1 MKINNILKGAMVGV
15 LALGL
20 ASCQDFLNRP
30 TEDNYNVDNFY
41 KNDEQVEQGVNYLYN
56 SPWYDFQRAFIKIGE
71 VMSGNMYWGSSPYL
85 TFTTNGTDQDLVNMS
100 YSLWSVNAHAN
111 TVITNILN
119 SEGPS
124 QAAKNKA
131 IGEALTW
138 KAMAYFYMVR
148 TFGEVP
154 IVHDNNAIL
163 TEGTYNELYKADR
176 ASVYEYII
184 MTLEK
189 AMELLPK
196 QTSGW
201 NGRIDYYSAEA
212 LLAKVYLT
220 RAGLPRNGEEQGD
233 ISSEEAKS
241 DLVKAAQLSEDVI
254 MNSGRTLTPVFSDIF
269 RLSPAV
275 HNATG
280 ESLIS
285 WQWECSSGRWTSQ
298 NTLQSDITFEGFS
311 EFGDLWGGWQGPS
324 YDLALA
330 FGVDPVNG
338 PAGLVNEK
346 DTRRKATMMMAGD
359 FYEYFWTT
367 RKTKVDSKNGF
378 NYLYF
383 LYAGDTDYAPYGF
396 PAQFEGPCG
405 MQCVKHL
412 FGDGADHEAATGVSA
427 ARMSYQLPTHLL
439 RMGDVY
445 LIAAEANLLAG
456 DAGKALNYVNA
467 VRMRAGADALGN
479 VTFEDIWK
487 ERRLE
492 LAFEGDRWY
501 DYVRL
506 AYYDKA
512 KAMADLRAQKMN
524 QVFNYDTA
532 CKNYWYTGCGGTLE
546 NVPEDLTAFNPS
558 NAEWRT
564 TGYYND
570 NGDDQPVKY
579 NERTVDNKG
588 GVINPDRYDYVN
600 ETIFTLPLPSED
612 VVFNP
617 HLLDPAQPIDVRAEY
632 AYNF

>member
-1 MKINNILKGAMVGV
+1 MKLKNIFKGMMVGAV
-15 LALGL
+15 ALSF
-20 ASCQDFLNRP
+20 AACQDFLNRP

-41 KNDEQVEQGVNYLYN
+41 QNDDQVEQGVNFLYN

-85 TFTTNGTDQDLVNMS
+85 TFTTNGTDGDLVNMS
-100 YSLWSVNAHAN
+100 YSLWNVNGQAN

-124 QAAKNKA
+124 QEAKNKA

-163 TEGTYNELYKADR
+163 TSGTYNDLYKADR

-189 AMELLPK
+189 ALELLPK

-201 NGRIDYYSAEA
+201 NGRIDYYAAEG

-220 RAGLPRNGEEQGD
+220 RAGLSGTLDNE
-233 ISSEEAKS
+233 
-241 DLVKAAQLSEDVI
+241 DLQKAASYAEDVI
-254 MNSGRTLTPVFSDIF
+254 LNSGRTLTPVYSDIF
-269 RLSPAV
+269 RLAPAV

-280 ESLIS
+280 EHLIA

-298 NTLQSDITFEGFS
+298 NTLQSDLCFEGFS
-311 EFGDLWGGWQGPS
+311 EFGDLWGGWGGPS

-330 FGVDPVNG
+330 FGVDPVAG
-338 PAGLVNEK
+338 PAALANEK

-359 FYEYFWTT
+359 VYPYFWTT
-367 RKTKVDSKNGF
+367 KSTKTGNKGF
-378 NYLYF
+378 DYLYF
-383 LYAGDTDYAPYGF
+383 LYSGDAEYAAYGV

-405 MQCVKHL
+405 MQNVKHL
-412 FGDGADHEAATGVSA
+412 FGDGADHEAALGFSA
-427 ARMSYQLPTHLL
+427 ARMSYQLPTPLL
-439 RMGDVY
+439 RLADVY
-445 LIAAEANLLAG
+445 LVCAEANLLAG
-456 DAGKALNYVNA
+456 NDAKAIEYTNA
-467 VRMRAGADALGN
+467 VRARAGVDALAS

-492 LAFEGDRWY
+492 LAGEGDRWY

-512 KAMADLRAQKMN
+512 AAMADLSSQKMN
-524 QVFNYDTA
+524 SVYNYDQA

-546 NVPEDLTAFNPS
+546 DVPADLTAFDAS
-558 NAEWRT
+558 KAEWKT
-564 TGYYND
+564 DFENE
-570 NGDDQPVKY
+570 VKY
-579 NERTVDNKG
+579 NEDDPARSS
-588 GVINPDRYDYVN
+588 YVN
-600 ETIFTLPLPSED
+600 ENIFTLPLPSED

-617 HLLDPAQPIDVRAEY
+617 HLLEPAQAVDVRTEY
-632 AYNF
+632 VYNF

>member
-1 MKINNILKGAMVGV
+1 MKLKNIFKGAMAGV
-15 LALGL
+15 LVLSM
-20 ASCQDFLNRP
+20 ASCEDFLTRP

-41 KNDEQVEQGVNYLYN
+41 QNDAQVEQGVNFLYN

-85 TFTTNGTDQDLVNMS
+85 TFTTNGTDGDLVNMS
-100 YSLWSVNAHAN
+100 YSLWAVNGHAN

-119 SEGPS
+119 SEGPA

-163 TEGTYNELYKADR
+163 TSGTYNDLYKADR

-201 NGRIDYYSAEA
+201 NGRIDYYAAEA

-220 RAGLPRNGEEQGD
+220 RAGLSGTLNND
-233 ISSEEAKS
+233 
-241 DLVKAAQLSEDVI
+241 DLAKAAKYAEDVI
-254 MNSGRTLTPVFSDIF
+254 DNSGRKLTPEYSDIF

-280 ESLIS
+280 ESLIA

-298 NTLQSDITFEGFS
+298 NTLQSDLIFEGFS
-311 EFGDLWGGWQGPS
+311 EFGDMWGGWGGPS

-330 FGVDPVNG
+330 FGADPVAG
-338 PAGLVNEK
+338 PAEIKKVTDK
-346 DTRRKATMMMAGD
+346 RRQATLMMAGD
-359 FYEYFWTT
+359 VYPYFWTT
-367 RKTKVDSKNGF
+367 KSTKTGNKGF
-378 NYLYF
+378 DYLYF
-383 LYAGDTDYAPYGF
+383 LYSGDADYAAYGV

-405 MQCVKHL
+405 IQNVKHL
-412 FGDGADHEAATGVSA
+412 FGDGADHEAALGVSA

-439 RMGDVY
+439 RLGDVY
-445 LIAAEANLLAG
+445 LICAEAYLLAG
-456 DAGKALNYVNA
+456 NQPKALEYTNA
-467 VRMRAGADALGN
+467 IRQRAGVETLAS

-492 LAFEGDRWY
+492 LAGEGDRWY

-512 KAMADLRAQKMN
+512 AAMADLSGQKMN
-524 QVFNYDTA
+524 SVYNYDEA
-532 CKNYWYTGCGGTLE
+532 CKHYWYTGCGGSIE
-546 NVPEDLTAFNPS
+546 DVPDDLTAFDPS
-558 NAEWRT
+558 KAEWKTDFENEVR
-564 TGYYND
+564 YND
-570 NGDDQPVKY
+570 DDPA
-579 NERTVDNKG
+579 RST
-588 GVINPDRYDYVN
+588 YVN
-600 ETIFTLPLPSED
+600 ESIFTLPLPSED

-617 HLLDPAQPIDVRAEY
+617 HLLEPAKPVDVRTEY
-632 AYNF
+632 VYNF

>member
-1 MKINNILKGAMVGV
+1 MKMSNIFKGAMVGV
-15 LALGL
+15 LALSM

-41 KNDEQVEQGVNYLYN
+41 KNDEQVEQGVNFLYN

-85 TFTTNGTDQDLVNMS
+85 TFTTNGTDGDLVNMS
-100 YSLWSVNAHAN
+100 YSLWAVNGQAN

-163 TEGTYNELYKADR
+163 TSGTYNDLYKTDR
-176 ASVYEYII
+176 ASVYEYVI

-201 NGRIDYYSAEA
+201 NGRIDYYSAEG

-220 RAGLPRNGEEQGD
+220 RAGLSGTLNND
-233 ISSEEAKS
+233 
-241 DLVKAAQLSEDVI
+241 DLKKAAEYAEDVI
-254 MNSGRTLTPVFSDIF
+254 VNSGRTLTPKFSDIF
-269 RLSPAV
+269 RLAPSV

-280 ESLIS
+280 EHLIA

-298 NTLQSDITFEGFS
+298 NTLQSDLCFEGFS
-311 EFGDLWGGWQGPS
+311 EFGDLWGGWAGPS

-330 FGVDPVNG
+330 FGVDPVAG
-338 PAGLVNEK
+338 PKALENEK
-346 DTRRKATMMMAGD
+346 DTRRQATIMMAGD
-359 FYEYFWTT
+359 VYPYFWTT
-367 RKTKVDSKNGF
+367 KSTKTGNKGF
-378 NYLYF
+378 DYLYF
-383 LYAGDTDYAPYGF
+383 LYSGDEEYANYGV

-405 MQCVKHL
+405 LQNVKHL
-412 FGDGADHEAATGVSA
+412 FGDGADHEAALGFSA
-427 ARMSYQLPTHLL
+427 ARMSYQLPTPLL
-439 RMGDVY
+439 RLSDVY
-445 LIAAEANLLAG
+445 LVCAEANLLG
-456 DAGKALNYVNA
+456 NLDASKALEYTNA
-467 VRMRAGADALGN
+467 VRARAGVDALAA

-492 LAFEGDRWY
+492 LAGEGDRWY

-506 AYYDKA
+506 SYYDIDA
-512 KAMADLRAQKMN
+512 AMNDLKSQKMK
-524 QVFNYDTA
+524 QVWNYDTA
-532 CKNYWYTGCGGTLE
+532 CKNYWYTGCGGSLE
-546 NVPEDLTAFNPS
+546 DVPEDLTAFDPS
-558 NAEWRT
+558 KAEWRT
-564 TGYYND
+564 TGYLND
-570 NGDDQPVKY
+570 KGEDQPVKY
-579 NERTVDNKG
+579 NDDENA
-588 GVINPDRYDYVN
+588 PDRDAYVN
-600 ETIFTLPLPSED
+600 ATIFTLPLPSED

-617 HLLDPAQPIDVRAEY
+617 HLLEPAQPVDVRTEY
-632 AYNF
+632 VYNF

>member
-1 MKINNILKGAMVGV
+1 MKMSNIFKGAMVGV
-15 LALGL
+15 LALSM

-41 KNDEQVEQGVNYLYN
+41 KNDEQVEQGVNFLYN

-85 TFTTNGTDQDLVNMS
+85 TFTTNGTDGDLVNMS
-100 YSLWSVNAHAN
+100 YSLWAVNGQAN

-163 TEGTYNELYKADR
+163 TSGTYNDLYKTDR

-201 NGRIDYYSAEA
+201 NGRIDYYSAEG

-220 RAGLPRNGEEQGD
+220 RAGLSGTLNND
-233 ISSEEAKS
+233 
-241 DLVKAAQLSEDVI
+241 DLKKAAEYAEDVI
-254 MNSGRTLTPVFSDIF
+254 VNSGRTLTPKFSDIF
-269 RLSPAV
+269 RLAPSV

-280 ESLIS
+280 EHLIA

-298 NTLQSDITFEGFS
+298 NTLQSDLCFEGFS
-311 EFGDLWGGWQGPS
+311 EFGDLWGGWGGPS

-330 FGVDPVNG
+330 YGVDPVAG
-338 PAGLVNEK
+338 PKALANEK
-346 DTRRKATMMMAGD
+346 DTRRQATIMMAGD
-359 FYEYFWTT
+359 VYPYFWTT
-367 RKTKVDSKNGF
+367 KSTKTGNKGF
-378 NYLYF
+378 DYLYF
-383 LYAGDTDYAPYGF
+383 LYSGDEEYANYGV

-405 MQCVKHL
+405 LQNVKHL
-412 FGDGADHEAATGVSA
+412 FGDGADHEAALGFSA
-427 ARMSYQLPTHLL
+427 ARMSYQLPTPLL
-439 RMGDVY
+439 RLSDVY
-445 LIAAEANLLAG
+445 LVCAEANLLG
-456 DAGKALNYVNA
+456 NLDASKAVEYTNA
-467 VRMRAGADALGN
+467 VRARAGVDALAA

-492 LAFEGDRWY
+492 LAGEGDRWY

-506 AYYDKA
+506 SYYDIDA
-512 KAMADLRAQKMN
+512 AMNDLKSQKMK
-524 QVFNYDTA
+524 QVWNYDTA
-532 CKNYWYTGCGGTLE
+532 CKNYWYTGCGGSLE
-546 NVPEDLTAFNPS
+546 DVPEDLTAFDPS
-558 NAEWRT
+558 KAEWRT
-564 TGYYND
+564 TGYLND
-570 NGDDQPVKY
+570 KGEDQPVKY
-579 NERTVDNKG
+579 NDDENA
-588 GVINPDRYDYVN
+588 PDRDAYVN
-600 ETIFTLPLPSED
+600 ATIFTLPLPSED

-617 HLLDPAQPIDVRAEY
+617 HLLEPAQPVDVRTEY
-632 AYNF
+632 VYNF

>member
-1 MKINNILKGAMVGV
+1 MVGV
-15 LALGL
+15 LALSM
-20 ASCQDFLNRP
+20 ASCEDFLNRP

-41 KNDEQVEQGVNYLYN
+41 KTDDQVEQGVNFLYN

-85 TFTTNGTDQDLVNMS
+85 TFTTNGTDGDLVNMS
-100 YSLWSVNAHAN
+100 YSLWNVNGQAN

-138 KAMAYFYMVR
+138 KAMSYFFMVR

-154 IVHDNNAIL
+154 IVHDNNQIL
-163 TEGTYNELYKADR
+163 TSGTYNDLRKADR
-176 ASVYEYII
+176 ASIYEYII

-201 NGRIDYYSAEA
+201 NGRVDYYSAEA

-220 RAGLPRNGEEQGD
+220 RAGLSGSLNND
-233 ISSEEAKS
+233 
-241 DLVKAAQLSEDVI
+241 DLKKAADHAEDVI
-254 MNSGRTLTPVFSDIF
+254 LNSGRTLTPVYSDIF

-280 ESLIS
+280 ESLIA

-298 NTLQSDITFEGFS
+298 NTLQSDLCFEGFS
-311 EFGDLWGGWQGPS
+311 EFGDLWGGWGGPS

-330 FGVDPVNG
+330 FGADPVLG
-338 PAGLVNEK
+338 PAEIQKVTDK
-346 DTRRKATMMMAGD
+346 RRQATLMMAGD
-359 FYEYFWTT
+359 FYDYFWTSK
-367 RKTKVDSKNGF
+367 KTAVDSKNGF

-383 LYAGDTDYAPYGF
+383 LYSGDAEYAAYGV

-405 MQCVKHL
+405 SQNVKHL
-412 FGDGADHEAATGVSA
+412 FGDGADHEAALGFSA

-439 RMGDVY
+439 RLGDVY
-445 LIAAEANLLAG
+445 LICAEANLLTGNSA
-456 DAGKALNYVNA
+456 KALEYTNA
-467 VRMRAGADALGN
+467 IRERAGVEALAS
-479 VTFEDIWK
+479 VSFEDIWK

-492 LAFEGDRWY
+492 LAGEGDRWY

-506 AYYDKA
+506 AYYDKPA
-512 KAMADLRAQKMN
+512 AMADLSAQKMN
-524 QVFNYDTA
+524 SVYNYNEA
-532 CKNYWYTGCGGTLE
+532 CKHYWYTGCGGSLE
-546 NVPEDLTAFNPS
+546 DVPEDLTAFDPTK
-558 NAEWRT
+558 AEWKTDFENEVR
-564 TGYYND
+564 YND
-570 NGDDQPVKY
+570 DDPA
-579 NERTVDNKG
+579 RST
-588 GVINPDRYDYVN
+588 YVN
-600 ETIFTLPLPSED
+600 ENIFTLPLPSED

-617 HLLDPAQPIDVRAEY
+617 HLLEPAVPVDVRKEY
-632 AYNF
+632 VYNF

>member
-1 MKINNILKGAMVGV
+1 MKLNNIFKGVMVGA
-15 LALGL
+15 LALSM

-41 KNDEQVEQGVNYLYN
+41 QNDDQVEQGVNYLYN

-85 TFTTNGTDQDLVNMS
+85 TFTTNGTDGDLVNMS
-100 YSLWSVNAHAN
+100 YSLWAVNGHAN

-119 SEGPS
+119 AEGPS

-138 KAMAYFYMVR
+138 KAMAYFFMVR

-163 TEGTYNELYKADR
+163 TSGTYNDLYKADR
-176 ASVYEYII
+176 ASVYEYIV

-201 NGRIDYYSAEA
+201 NGRIDYYAAEA
-212 LLAKVYLT
+212 LLAKVHLT
-220 RAGLPRNGEEQGD
+220 RAGLSGTLDNE
-233 ISSEEAKS
+233 
-241 DLVKAAQLSEDVI
+241 DLQKAAAYAEDVI
-254 MNSGRTLTPVFSDIF
+254 LNSGRKLTPAYSDIF
-269 RLSPAV
+269 RLAPSV

-280 ESLIS
+280 ESLIA
-285 WQWECSSGRWTSQ
+285 WQWESSSGRWTAQ
-298 NTLQSDITFEGFS
+298 NTLQSDLCFEGFS
-311 EFGDLWGGWQGPS
+311 EFGDLWGGWGGPS

-330 FGVDPVNG
+330 FGVDPVAG
-338 PAGLVNEK
+338 PAALANEK
-346 DTRRKATMMMAGD
+346 DVRRKATMMMAGD
-359 FYEYFWTT
+359 VYPYFWTT
-367 RKTKVDSKNGF
+367 KSTKTGNKGF
-378 NYLYF
+378 DYLYF
-383 LYAGDTDYAPYGF
+383 LYSGDADYANYGV

-405 MQCVKHL
+405 SQNVKHL
-412 FGDGADHEAATGVSA
+412 FGDGADHEAALGVSA

-445 LIAAEANLLAG
+445 LICAEANLLSGNA
-456 DAGKALNYVNA
+456 AKALEYVNA
-467 VRMRAGADALGN
+467 VRVRAGVDALAS
-479 VTFEDIWK
+479 VTFDDIWK

-492 LAFEGDRWY
+492 LAGEGDRWY

-506 AYYDKA
+506 AYYDKNF
-512 KAMADLRAQKMN
+512 AMEDLKSQKMN
-524 QVFNYDTA
+524 SVYNYDEA
-532 CKNYWYTGCGGTLE
+532 CKNYWYTGCGGSLE
-546 NVPEDLTAFNPS
+546 NVPEDLTAFDPS
-558 NAEWRT
+558 KAEWKT
-564 TGYYND
+564 DFANE
-570 NGDDQPVKY
+570 VKY
-579 NERTVDNKG
+579 NEDDPARST
-588 GVINPDRYDYVN
+588 YVN

-617 HLLDPAQPIDVRAEY
+617 HLLEPAKPVDVRTEY
-632 AYNF
+632 VYNF

>member
-1 MKINNILKGAMVGV
+1 MKLINIFKGAMVGV
-15 LALGL
+15 LALSM
-20 ASCQDFLNRP
+20 ASCEDFLNRP

-41 KNDEQVEQGVNYLYN
+41 KTDDQVEQGVNFLYN

-85 TFTTNGTDQDLVNMS
+85 TFTTNGTDGDLVNMS
-100 YSLWSVNAHAN
+100 YSLWNVNGQAN

-138 KAMAYFYMVR
+138 KAMSYFFMVR

-154 IVHDNNAIL
+154 IVHDNNQIL
-163 TEGTYNELYKADR
+163 TSGTYNDLRKADR
-176 ASVYEYII
+176 ASIYEYII

-220 RAGLPRNGEEQGD
+220 RAGLSGSLNND
-233 ISSEEAKS
+233 
-241 DLVKAAQLSEDVI
+241 DLKKAADHAEDVI
-254 MNSGRTLTPVFSDIF
+254 LNSGRTLTPVYSDIF

-280 ESLIS
+280 ESLIA

-298 NTLQSDITFEGFS
+298 NTLQSDLCFEGFS
-311 EFGDLWGGWQGPS
+311 EFGDLWGGWGGPS

-330 FGVDPVNG
+330 FGADPVLG
-338 PAGLVNEK
+338 PAEIQKVTDK
-346 DTRRKATMMMAGD
+346 RRQATLMMAGD
-359 FYEYFWTT
+359 FYDYFWTSK
-367 RKTKVDSKNGF
+367 KTAVDSKNGF

-383 LYAGDTDYAPYGF
+383 LYSGDAEYAAYGV

-405 MQCVKHL
+405 SQNVKHL
-412 FGDGADHEAATGVSA
+412 FGDGADHEAALGFSA

-439 RMGDVY
+439 RLGDVY
-445 LIAAEANLLAG
+445 LICAEANLLSGNSA
-456 DAGKALNYVNA
+456 KALEYTNA
-467 VRMRAGADALGN
+467 IRERAGVEALAS
-479 VTFEDIWK
+479 VSFEDIWK

-492 LAFEGDRWY
+492 LAGEGDRWY

-512 KAMADLRAQKMN
+512 TAMADLSAQKMN
-524 QVFNYDTA
+524 SVYNYDQA
-532 CKNYWYTGCGGTLE
+532 CKHYWYTGCGGSLE
-546 NVPEDLTAFNPS
+546 DVPEDLTAFDPTK
-558 NAEWRT
+558 AEWKTDFENEVR
-564 TGYYND
+564 YND
-570 NGDDQPVKY
+570 DDPA
-579 NERTVDNKG
+579 RST
-588 GVINPDRYDYVN
+588 YVN
-600 ETIFTLPLPSED
+600 ENIFTLPLPSED

-617 HLLDPAQPIDVRAEY
+617 HLLEPAVPVDVRKEY
-632 AYNF
+632 VYNF

>member
-1 MKINNILKGAMVGV
+1 MKLSNIFKGMMVGAV
-15 LALGL
+15 ALSFT
-20 ASCQDFLNRP
+20 ACQDFLNRP

-41 KNDEQVEQGVNYLYN
+41 QNDAQVEQGVNFLYN

-85 TFTTNGTDQDLVNMS
+85 TFTTNGTDGDLVNMS
-100 YSLWSVNAHAN
+100 YSLWAVNGQAN

-163 TEGTYNELYKADR
+163 TSGTYNDLYKADR

-189 AMELLPK
+189 ALELLPK

-201 NGRIDYYSAEA
+201 NGRIDYYAAEG

-220 RAGLPRNGEEQGD
+220 RAGLSGTLSNE
-233 ISSEEAKS
+233 
-241 DLVKAAQLSEDVI
+241 DLQKAAAYAEDVI
-254 MNSGRTLTPVFSDIF
+254 LNSGRTLTPVYSDIF
-269 RLSPAV
+269 RLAPAV

-280 ESLIS
+280 EHLIA

-298 NTLQSDITFEGFS
+298 NTLQSDLCFEGFS
-311 EFGDLWGGWQGPS
+311 EFGDLWGGWGGPS

-330 FGVDPVNG
+330 FGVDPVAG
-338 PAGLVNEK
+338 PAALANEK

-359 FYEYFWTT
+359 VYPYFWTT
-367 RKTKVDSKNGF
+367 KSTKTGNKGF
-378 NYLYF
+378 DYLYF
-383 LYAGDTDYAPYGF
+383 LYSGDTDYASYGV

-405 MQCVKHL
+405 MQNVKHL
-412 FGDGADHEAATGVSA
+412 FGDGADHEAALGFTA
-427 ARMSYQLPTHLL
+427 ARMSYQLPTPLL
-439 RMGDVY
+439 RLGDVY
-445 LIAAEANLLAG
+445 LVCAEANLLAG
-456 DAGKALNYVNA
+456 NDAKAIEYTNA
-467 VRMRAGADALGN
+467 VRARAGVDALAS

-492 LAFEGDRWY
+492 LAGEGDRWY

-512 KAMADLRAQKMN
+512 AAMADLSSQKMN
-524 QVFNYDTA
+524 SVYNYDQA

-546 NVPEDLTAFNPS
+546 DVPADLTAFDAS
-558 NAEWRT
+558 KAEWKT
-564 TGYYND
+564 DFENE
-570 NGDDQPVKY
+570 VKY
-579 NERTVDNKG
+579 NEDDPARST
-588 GVINPDRYDYVN
+588 YVN
-600 ETIFTLPLPSED
+600 ENIFTLPLPSED

-617 HLLDPAQPIDVRAEY
+617 HLLEPAQAVDVRTEY
-632 AYNF
+632 VYNF

>member
-1 MKINNILKGAMVGV
+1 MKMSNIFNGAMVGV
-15 LALGL
+15 LALSM

-41 KNDEQVEQGVNYLYN
+41 KNDEQVEQGVNFLYN

-85 TFTTNGTDQDLVNMS
+85 TFTTNGTDGDLVNMS
-100 YSLWSVNAHAN
+100 YSLWAVNGQAN

-163 TEGTYNELYKADR
+163 TSGTYNDLYKTDR

-201 NGRIDYYSAEA
+201 NGRIDYYSAEG

-220 RAGLPRNGEEQGD
+220 RAGLSGTLNND
-233 ISSEEAKS
+233 
-241 DLVKAAQLSEDVI
+241 DLKKAAEYAEDVI
-254 MNSGRTLTPVFSDIF
+254 VNSGRTLTPKFSDIF
-269 RLSPAV
+269 RLAPSV

-280 ESLIS
+280 EHLIA

-298 NTLQSDITFEGFS
+298 NTLQSDLCFEGFS
-311 EFGDLWGGWQGPS
+311 EFGDLWGGWAGPS

-330 FGVDPVNG
+330 FGVDPVAG
-338 PAGLVNEK
+338 PKALENEK
-346 DTRRKATMMMAGD
+346 DTRRQATIMMAGD
-359 FYEYFWTT
+359 VYPYFWTT
-367 RKTKVDSKNGF
+367 KSTKTGNKGF
-378 NYLYF
+378 DYLYF
-383 LYAGDTDYAPYGF
+383 LYSGDEEYANYGV

-405 MQCVKHL
+405 LQNVKHL
-412 FGDGADHEAATGVSA
+412 FGDGADHEAALGFSA
-427 ARMSYQLPTHLL
+427 ARMSYQLPTPLL
-439 RMGDVY
+439 RLSDVY
-445 LIAAEANLLAG
+445 LVCAEANLLG
-456 DAGKALNYVNA
+456 NLDASKALEYTNA
-467 VRMRAGADALGN
+467 VRARAGVDALAA

-492 LAFEGDRWY
+492 LAGEGDRWY

-506 AYYDKA
+506 SYYDIDA
-512 KAMADLRAQKMN
+512 AMNDLKSQKMK
-524 QVFNYDTA
+524 QVWNYDTA
-532 CKNYWYTGCGGTLE
+532 CKNYWYTGCGGSLE
-546 NVPEDLTAFNPS
+546 DVPEDLTAFDPS
-558 NAEWRT
+558 KAEWRT
-564 TGYYND
+564 TGYLND
-570 NGDDQPVKY
+570 KGEDQPVKY
-579 NERTVDNKG
+579 NDDENA
-588 GVINPDRYDYVN
+588 PDRDAYVN
-600 ETIFTLPLPSED
+600 ATIFTLPLPSED

-617 HLLDPAQPIDVRAEY
+617 HLLEPAQPVDVRTEY
-632 AYNF
+632 VYNF

>member
-1 MKINNILKGAMVGV
+1 MVGV
-15 LALGL
+15 LALSMV
-20 ASCQDFLNRP
+20 SCEDFLNRP

-41 KNDEQVEQGVNYLYN
+41 KTDEQVEQGVNFLYN

-85 TFTTNGTDQDLVNMS
+85 TFTTNGTDGDLVNMS
-100 YSLWSVNAHAN
+100 YSLWAVNGHAN

-154 IVHDNNAIL
+154 IVHDNNQIL
-163 TEGTYNELYKADR
+163 TSGTYNDLRKADR
-176 ASVYEYII
+176 ASIYEYII

-196 QTSGW
+196 QNSGW

-212 LLAKVYLT
+212 LLAKVFLT
-220 RAGLPRNGEEQGD
+220 RAGLSGSLNNE
-233 ISSEEAKS
+233 
-241 DLVKAAQLSEDVI
+241 DLKKAADHAEDVI
-254 MNSGRTLTPVFSDIF
+254 LNSGRTLTPEYSDIF
-269 RLSPAV
+269 RLAPAV

-280 ESLIS
+280 ESLIA

-298 NTLQSDITFEGFS
+298 NTLQSDLCFEGFS
-311 EFGDLWGGWQGPS
+311 EFGDLWGGWGGPS

-330 FGVDPVNG
+330 FGADPVLG
-338 PAGLVNEK
+338 PAEIQKVTDK
-346 DTRRKATMMMAGD
+346 RRQATLMMAGD
-359 FYEYFWTT
+359 FYDYFWTSK
-367 RKTKVDSKNGF
+367 KTAVDSKNGF

-383 LYAGDTDYAPYGF
+383 LYSGDAEYAAYGV

-405 MQCVKHL
+405 SQNVKHL
-412 FGDGADHEAATGVSA
+412 FGDGADHEAALGFSA

-439 RMGDVY
+439 RLGDVY
-445 LIAAEANLLAG
+445 LICAEANLLTGNSA
-456 DAGKALNYVNA
+456 KALEYTNA
-467 VRMRAGADALGN
+467 IRERAGVEALAS
-479 VTFEDIWK
+479 VSFEDIWK

-492 LAFEGDRWY
+492 LAGEGDRWY

-512 KAMADLRAQKMN
+512 TAMADLSAQKMN
-524 QVFNYDTA
+524 SVYNYDQA
-532 CKNYWYTGCGGTLE
+532 CKHYWYTGCGGSLE
-546 NVPEDLTAFNPS
+546 DIPEDLTAFDPTK
-558 NAEWRT
+558 AEWKTDFENEVR
-564 TGYYND
+564 YND
-570 NGDDQPVKY
+570 DDPA
-579 NERTVDNKG
+579 RST
-588 GVINPDRYDYVN
+588 YVN
-600 ETIFTLPLPSED
+600 ENIFTLPLPSED

-617 HLLDPAQPIDVRAEY
+617 HLLEPAVPVDVRKEY
-632 AYNF
+632 VYNF

>member
-1 MKINNILKGAMVGV
+1 MKMSNIFKGAMVGV
-15 LALGL
+15 LALSM

-41 KNDEQVEQGVNYLYN
+41 KNDEQVEQGVNFLYN

-85 TFTTNGTDQDLVNMS
+85 TFTTNGTDGDLVNMS
-100 YSLWSVNAHAN
+100 YSLWAVNGQAN

-163 TEGTYNELYKADR
+163 TSGTYNDLYKTDR

-201 NGRIDYYSAEA
+201 NGRIDYYSAEG

-220 RAGLPRNGEEQGD
+220 RAGLSGTLNND
-233 ISSEEAKS
+233 
-241 DLVKAAQLSEDVI
+241 DLKKAAEYAEDVI
-254 MNSGRTLTPVFSDIF
+254 VNSGRTLTPKFSDIF
-269 RLSPAV
+269 RLAPSV

-280 ESLIS
+280 EHLIA

-298 NTLQSDITFEGFS
+298 NTLQSDLCFEGFS
-311 EFGDLWGGWQGPS
+311 EFGDLWGGWGGPS

-330 FGVDPVNG
+330 FGVDPVAG
-338 PAGLVNEK
+338 PKALENEK
-346 DTRRKATMMMAGD
+346 DTRRQATIMMAGD
-359 FYEYFWTT
+359 VYPYFWTT
-367 RKTKVDSKNGF
+367 KSTKTGNKGF
-378 NYLYF
+378 DYLYF
-383 LYAGDTDYAPYGF
+383 LYSGDEEYANYGV

-405 MQCVKHL
+405 LQNVKHL
-412 FGDGADHEAATGVSA
+412 FGDGADHEAALGFSA
-427 ARMSYQLPTHLL
+427 ARMSYQLPTPLL
-439 RMGDVY
+439 RLSDVY
-445 LIAAEANLLAG
+445 LVCAEANLLG
-456 DAGKALNYVNA
+456 NLDASKALEYTNA
-467 VRMRAGADALGN
+467 VRARAGVDPLAA

-492 LAFEGDRWY
+492 LAGEGDRWY
-501 DYVRL
+501 EYVRL
-506 AYYDKA
+506 SYYDIDA
-512 KAMADLRAQKMN
+512 AMNDLKSQKMK
-524 QVFNYDTA
+524 QVWNYDTA
-532 CKNYWYTGCGGTLE
+532 CKNYWYTGCGGSLE
-546 NVPEDLTAFNPS
+546 DVPEDLTAFDPS
-558 NAEWRT
+558 KAEWRT
-564 TGYYND
+564 TGYLND
-570 NGDDQPVKY
+570 KGEDQPVKY
-579 NERTVDNKG
+579 NDDENA
-588 GVINPDRYDYVN
+588 PDRDAYVN
-600 ETIFTLPLPSED
+600 ATIFTLPLPSED

-617 HLLDPAQPIDVRAEY
+617 HLLEPAQPVDVRTEY
-632 AYNF
+632 VYNF

>member
-1 MKINNILKGAMVGV
+1 MKMSNIFKGAMVGV
-15 LALGL
+15 LALSM

-41 KNDEQVEQGVNYLYN
+41 KNDEQVEQGVNFLYN

-85 TFTTNGTDQDLVNMS
+85 TFTTNGTDEDLVNMS
-100 YSLWSVNAHAN
+100 YSLWNVNGQAN

-154 IVHDNNAIL
+154 IIHDNNAIL
-163 TEGTYNELYKADR
+163 TSGTYNDLYKADR

-201 NGRIDYYSAEA
+201 NGRIDYYSAEG

-220 RAGLPRNGEEQGD
+220 RAGLSGTLNND
-233 ISSEEAKS
+233 
-241 DLVKAAQLSEDVI
+241 DLKKAAEYAEDVI
-254 MNSGRTLTPVFSDIF
+254 INSGRTLTPKFSDIF
-269 RLSPAV
+269 RLAPAV

-280 ESLIS
+280 EHLIA
-285 WQWECSSGRWTSQ
+285 WEWECSSGRWTSQ
-298 NTLQSDITFEGFS
+298 NTLQSDLCFEGFS
-311 EFGDLWGGWQGPS
+311 EFGDLWGGWGGPS

-330 FGVDPVNG
+330 FGVDPVAG
-338 PAGLVNEK
+338 PKALANEK
-346 DTRRKATMMMAGD
+346 DTRRQATIMMAGD
-359 FYEYFWTT
+359 VYPYFWTT
-367 RKTKVDSKNGF
+367 KSTKTGNKGF
-378 NYLYF
+378 DYLYF
-383 LYAGDTDYAPYGF
+383 LYSGDEEYANYGV

-405 MQCVKHL
+405 LQNVKHL
-412 FGDGADHEAATGVSA
+412 FGDGADHEAALGFSA
-427 ARMSYQLPTHLL
+427 ARMSYQLPTPLL
-439 RMGDVY
+439 RLSDVY
-445 LIAAEANLLAG
+445 LVCAEANLLG
-456 DAGKALNYVNA
+456 NLDASKALEYTNA
-467 VRMRAGADALGN
+467 VRARAGVDALAA

-492 LAFEGDRWY
+492 LAGEGDRWY

-506 AYYDKA
+506 SYYDIDA
-512 KAMADLRAQKMN
+512 AMNDLKSQKMK
-524 QVFNYDTA
+524 QVWNYDTA
-532 CKNYWYTGCGGTLE
+532 CKNYWYTGCGGSLE
-546 NVPEDLTAFNPS
+546 DVPEDLTAFDPS
-558 NAEWRT
+558 KAEWRT
-564 TGYYND
+564 TGYLND
-570 NGDDQPVKY
+570 KGEDQPVKY
-579 NERTVDNKG
+579 NDDENA
-588 GVINPDRYDYVN
+588 PDRDAYVN
-600 ETIFTLPLPSED
+600 ATIFTLPLPSED

-617 HLLDPAQPIDVRAEY
+617 HLLEPAQPVDVRTEY
-632 AYNF
+632 VYNF

>member
-1 MKINNILKGAMVGV
+1 MKMSNIFKGAMVGV
-15 LALGL
+15 LALSM

-41 KNDEQVEQGVNYLYN
+41 KNDEQVEQGVNFLYN

-85 TFTTNGTDQDLVNMS
+85 TFTTNGTDGDLVNMS
-100 YSLWSVNAHAN
+100 YSLWAVNGQAN

-163 TEGTYNELYKADR
+163 TSGTYNDLYKTDR

-201 NGRIDYYSAEA
+201 NGRIDYYSAEG

-220 RAGLPRNGEEQGD
+220 RAGLSGTLNND
-233 ISSEEAKS
+233 
-241 DLVKAAQLSEDVI
+241 DLKKAAEYAEDVI
-254 MNSGRTLTPVFSDIF
+254 VNSGRTLTPKYSDIF
-269 RLSPAV
+269 RLAPSV

-280 ESLIS
+280 EHLIA

-298 NTLQSDITFEGFS
+298 NTLQSDLCFEGFS
-311 EFGDLWGGWQGPS
+311 EFGDLWGGWGGPS

-330 FGVDPVNG
+330 YGVDPVAG
-338 PAGLVNEK
+338 PKALANEK
-346 DTRRKATMMMAGD
+346 DTRRQATIMMAGD
-359 FYEYFWTT
+359 VYPYFWTT
-367 RKTKVDSKNGF
+367 KSTKTGNKGF
-378 NYLYF
+378 DYLYF
-383 LYAGDTDYAPYGF
+383 LYSGDEEYANYGV

-405 MQCVKHL
+405 LQNVKHL
-412 FGDGADHEAATGVSA
+412 FGDGADHEAALGFSA
-427 ARMSYQLPTHLL
+427 ARMSYQLPTPLL
-439 RMGDVY
+439 RLSDVY
-445 LIAAEANLLAG
+445 LVCAEANLLG
-456 DAGKALNYVNA
+456 NLDASKALEYTNA
-467 VRMRAGADALGN
+467 VRTRAGVDALAA

-492 LAFEGDRWY
+492 LAGEGDRWY

-506 AYYDKA
+506 SYYDIDA
-512 KAMADLRAQKMN
+512 AMNDLKSQKMK
-524 QVFNYDTA
+524 QVWNYDTA
-532 CKNYWYTGCGGTLE
+532 CKNYWYTGCGGSLE
-546 NVPEDLTAFNPS
+546 DVPEDLTAFDPS
-558 NAEWRT
+558 KAEWRT
-564 TGYYND
+564 TGYLND
-570 NGDDQPVKY
+570 KGEDQPVKY
-579 NERTVDNKG
+579 NDDENA
-588 GVINPDRYDYVN
+588 PDRDAYVN
-600 ETIFTLPLPSED
+600 ATIFTLPLPSED

-617 HLLDPAQPIDVRAEY
+617 HLLEPAQPVDVRTEY
-632 AYNF
+632 VYNF

>member
-1 MKINNILKGAMVGV
+1 MKLNNIFKGVMVGA
-15 LALGL
+15 LALSM

-41 KNDEQVEQGVNYLYN
+41 QNDDQVEQGVNYLYN

-85 TFTTNGTDQDLVNMS
+85 TFTTNGTDGDLVNMS
-100 YSLWSVNAHAN
+100 YSLWAVNGHAN

-119 SEGPS
+119 AEGPS

-138 KAMAYFYMVR
+138 KAMAYFFMVR

-163 TEGTYNELYKADR
+163 TSGTYNDLYKADR
-176 ASVYEYII
+176 ASVYEYIV

-201 NGRIDYYSAEA
+201 NGRIDYYAAEA
-212 LLAKVYLT
+212 LLAKVHLT
-220 RAGLPRNGEEQGD
+220 RAGLSGTLDNE
-233 ISSEEAKS
+233 
-241 DLVKAAQLSEDVI
+241 DLQKAAAYAEDVI
-254 MNSGRTLTPVFSDIF
+254 LNSGRKLTPVYSDIF
-269 RLSPAV
+269 RLAPSV

-280 ESLIS
+280 ESLIA
-285 WQWECSSGRWTSQ
+285 WQWEASSGRWTAQ
-298 NTLQSDITFEGFS
+298 NTLQSDLCFEGFS
-311 EFGDLWGGWQGPS
+311 EFGDLWGGWGGPS

-330 FGVDPVNG
+330 FGVDPVAG
-338 PAGLVNEK
+338 PAALANEK
-346 DTRRKATMMMAGD
+346 DVRRKATMMMAGD
-359 FYEYFWTT
+359 VYPYFWTT
-367 RKTKVDSKNGF
+367 KSTKTGNKGF
-378 NYLYF
+378 DYLYF
-383 LYAGDTDYAPYGF
+383 LYSGDADYANYGV

-405 MQCVKHL
+405 SQNVKHL
-412 FGDGADHEAATGVSA
+412 FGDGADHEAALGVSA

-445 LIAAEANLLAG
+445 LICAEANLLSGNA
-456 DAGKALNYVNA
+456 AKALEYVNA
-467 VRMRAGADALGN
+467 VRVRAGVDALAS
-479 VTFEDIWK
+479 VTFDDIWK

-492 LAFEGDRWY
+492 LAGEGDRWY

-506 AYYDKA
+506 AYYDKNA
-512 KAMADLRAQKMN
+512 AMEDLKSQKMN
-524 QVFNYDTA
+524 SVYNYDEA
-532 CKNYWYTGCGGTLE
+532 CKNYWYTGCGGSLE
-546 NVPEDLTAFNPS
+546 NVPEDLTAFDPS
-558 NAEWRT
+558 KAEWKT
-564 TGYYND
+564 DFANE
-570 NGDDQPVKY
+570 VKY
-579 NERTVDNKG
+579 NEDDPARST
-588 GVINPDRYDYVN
+588 YVN

-617 HLLDPAQPIDVRAEY
+617 HLLEPAKPVDVRTEY
-632 AYNF
+632 VYNF

>member
-1 MKINNILKGAMVGV
+1 MKLNNIFKGVMVGA
-15 LALGL
+15 LALSM

-41 KNDEQVEQGVNYLYN
+41 QNDDQVEQGVNFLYN

-85 TFTTNGTDQDLVNMS
+85 TFTTNGTDADLVNMS
-100 YSLWSVNAHAN
+100 YSLWAVNGHAN

-119 SEGPS
+119 AEGPS

-138 KAMAYFYMVR
+138 KAMAYFFMVR

-163 TEGTYNELYKADR
+163 TSGTYNDLYKADR
-176 ASVYEYII
+176 ASVYEYIV

-201 NGRIDYYSAEA
+201 NGRIDYYAAEA
-212 LLAKVYLT
+212 LLAKVHLT
-220 RAGLPRNGEEQGD
+220 RAGLSGTLDNE
-233 ISSEEAKS
+233 
-241 DLVKAAQLSEDVI
+241 DLQKAAAYAEDVI
-254 MNSGRTLTPVFSDIF
+254 LNSGRKLTPAYSDIF
-269 RLSPAV
+269 RLAPSV

-280 ESLIS
+280 ESLIA
-285 WQWECSSGRWTSQ
+285 WQWESSSGRWTAQ
-298 NTLQSDITFEGFS
+298 NTLQSDLCFEGFS
-311 EFGDLWGGWQGPS
+311 EFGDLWGGWGGPS

-330 FGVDPVNG
+330 FGVDPVAG
-338 PAGLVNEK
+338 PAALAGEK
-346 DTRRKATMMMAGD
+346 DARRKATMMMAGD
-359 FYEYFWTT
+359 VYPYFWTT
-367 RKTKVDSKNGF
+367 KSTKTGNKGF
-378 NYLYF
+378 DYLYF
-383 LYAGDTDYAPYGF
+383 LYSGDADYANYGV

-405 MQCVKHL
+405 SQNVKHL
-412 FGDGADHEAATGVSA
+412 FGDGADHEAALGVSA

-445 LIAAEANLLAG
+445 LICAEANLLSGNA
-456 DAGKALNYVNA
+456 AKALEYVNA
-467 VRMRAGADALGN
+467 VRVRAGVDALASVN
-479 VTFEDIWK
+479 FDDIWK

-492 LAFEGDRWY
+492 LAGEGDRWY

-506 AYYDKA
+506 AYYDKNT
-512 KAMADLRAQKMN
+512 AMEDLKSQKMN
-524 QVFNYDTA
+524 SVYNYDEA
-532 CKNYWYTGCGGTLE
+532 CKNYWYTGCGGSLE
-546 NVPEDLTAFNPS
+546 NVPEDLTAFDPS
-558 NAEWRT
+558 KAEWKT
-564 TGYYND
+564 DFANE
-570 NGDDQPVKY
+570 VKY
-579 NERTVDNKG
+579 NEDDPARST
-588 GVINPDRYDYVN
+588 YVN

-617 HLLDPAQPIDVRAEY
+617 HLLEPAKPVDVRTEY
-632 AYNF
+632 VYNF

>member
-1 MKINNILKGAMVGV
+1 MKLKNIFKGAMAGV
-15 LALGL
+15 LVLSM
-20 ASCQDFLNRP
+20 ASCEDFLNRP

-41 KNDEQVEQGVNYLYN
+41 QNDAQVEQGVNYLYN

-85 TFTTNGTDQDLVNMS
+85 TFTTNGTDGDLVNMS
-100 YSLWSVNAHAN
+100 YSLWAVNGHAN

-163 TEGTYNELYKADR
+163 TSGTYNDLYKADR

-201 NGRIDYYSAEA
+201 NGRIDYYAAEA

-220 RAGLPRNGEEQGD
+220 RAGLSGTLNND
-233 ISSEEAKS
+233 DLANAAKY
-241 DLVKAAQLSEDVI
+241 AEDVI
-254 MNSGRTLTPVFSDIF
+254 DNSGRKLTPEYSDIF

-280 ESLIS
+280 ESLIA

-298 NTLQSDITFEGFS
+298 NTLQSDLIFEGFS
-311 EFGDLWGGWQGPS
+311 EFGDMWGGWGGPS

-330 FGVDPVNG
+330 FGADPVAG
-338 PAGLVNEK
+338 PAEIKKVTDK
-346 DTRRKATMMMAGD
+346 RRQATLMMAGD
-359 FYEYFWTT
+359 VYPYFWTT
-367 RKTKVDSKNGF
+367 KSTKTGNKGF
-378 NYLYF
+378 DYLYF
-383 LYAGDTDYAPYGF
+383 LYSGDADYAAYGV

-405 MQCVKHL
+405 IQNVKHL
-412 FGDGADHEAATGVSA
+412 FGDGADHEAALGVSA

-439 RMGDVY
+439 RLGDVY
-445 LIAAEANLLAG
+445 LICAEAYLLAG
-456 DAGKALNYVNA
+456 NQPKALEYTNA
-467 VRMRAGADALGN
+467 IRQRAGVEALAS

-492 LAFEGDRWY
+492 LAGEGDRWY

-512 KAMADLRAQKMN
+512 AAMADLSGQKMN
-524 QVFNYDTA
+524 SVYNYDEA
-532 CKNYWYTGCGGTLE
+532 CKHYWYTGCGGSIE
-546 NVPEDLTAFNPS
+546 DVPDDLTAFDPS
-558 NAEWRT
+558 KAEWKTDFENEVR
-564 TGYYND
+564 YND
-570 NGDDQPVKY
+570 DDPA
-579 NERTVDNKG
+579 RST
-588 GVINPDRYDYVN
+588 YVN
-600 ETIFTLPLPSED
+600 ESIFTLPLPSED

-617 HLLDPAQPIDVRAEY
+617 HLLEPAKPVDVRTEY
-632 AYNF
+632 VYNF

>member
-1 MKINNILKGAMVGV
+1 MKMSNIFKGAMVGV
-15 LALGL
+15 LALSM

-41 KNDEQVEQGVNYLYN
+41 KNDEQVEQGVNFLYN

-85 TFTTNGTDQDLVNMS
+85 TFTTNGTDGDLVNMS
-100 YSLWSVNAHAN
+100 YSLWAVNGQAN

-163 TEGTYNELYKADR
+163 TSGTYNDLYKTDR

-201 NGRIDYYSAEA
+201 NGRIDYYSAEG

-220 RAGLPRNGEEQGD
+220 RAGLSGTLNND
-233 ISSEEAKS
+233 
-241 DLVKAAQLSEDVI
+241 DLKKAAEYAEDVI
-254 MNSGRTLTPVFSDIF
+254 VNSGRTLTPKFSDIF
-269 RLSPAV
+269 RLAPSV

-280 ESLIS
+280 EHLIA

-298 NTLQSDITFEGFS
+298 NTLQSDLCFEGFS
-311 EFGDLWGGWQGPS
+311 EFGDLWGGWGGPS

-330 FGVDPVNG
+330 FGVDPVAG
-338 PAGLVNEK
+338 PKALENEK
-346 DTRRKATMMMAGD
+346 DTRRQATIMMAGD
-359 FYEYFWTT
+359 VYPYFWTT
-367 RKTKVDSKNGF
+367 KSTKTGNKGF
-378 NYLYF
+378 DYLYF
-383 LYAGDTDYAPYGF
+383 LYSGDEEYANYGV

-405 MQCVKHL
+405 LQNVKHL
-412 FGDGADHEAATGVSA
+412 FGDGADHEAALGFSA
-427 ARMSYQLPTHLL
+427 ARMSYQLPTPLL
-439 RMGDVY
+439 RLSDVY
-445 LIAAEANLLAG
+445 LVCADANLLG
-456 DAGKALNYVNA
+456 NLDASKALEYTNA
-467 VRMRAGADALGN
+467 VRARAGVDALAA

-492 LAFEGDRWY
+492 LAGEGDRWY

-506 AYYDKA
+506 SYYDIDA
-512 KAMADLRAQKMN
+512 AMNDLKSQKMK
-524 QVFNYDTA
+524 QVWNYDTA
-532 CKNYWYTGCGGTLE
+532 CKNYWYTGCGGSLE
-546 NVPEDLTAFNPS
+546 DVPEDLTAFDPS
-558 NAEWRT
+558 KAEWRT
-564 TGYYND
+564 TGYLND
-570 NGDDQPVKY
+570 KGEDQPVKY
-579 NERTVDNKG
+579 NDDENA
-588 GVINPDRYDYVN
+588 PDRDAYVN
-600 ETIFTLPLPSED
+600 ATIFTLPLPSED

-617 HLLDPAQPIDVRAEY
+617 HLLEPAQPVDVRTEY
-632 AYNF
+632 VYNF

>member
-1 MKINNILKGAMVGV
+1 MKMSNIFKGAMVGV
-15 LALGL
+15 LALSM

-41 KNDEQVEQGVNYLYN
+41 KNDEQVEQGVNFLYN

-85 TFTTNGTDQDLVNMS
+85 TFTTNGTDEDLVNMS
-100 YSLWSVNAHAN
+100 YSLWNVNGQAN

-154 IVHDNNAIL
+154 IIHDNNAIL
-163 TEGTYNELYKADR
+163 TSGTYNDLYKADR

-201 NGRIDYYSAEA
+201 NGRIDYYSAEG

-220 RAGLPRNGEEQGD
+220 RAGLSGTLNND
-233 ISSEEAKS
+233 
-241 DLVKAAQLSEDVI
+241 DLKKAAEYAEDVI
-254 MNSGRTLTPVFSDIF
+254 INSGRTLTPKFSDIF
-269 RLSPAV
+269 RLAPAV

-280 ESLIS
+280 EHLIA
-285 WQWECSSGRWTSQ
+285 WEWECSSGRWTSQ
-298 NTLQSDITFEGFS
+298 NTLQSDLCFEGFS
-311 EFGDLWGGWQGPS
+311 EFGDLWGGWGGPS

-330 FGVDPVNG
+330 FGVDPVAG
-338 PAGLVNEK
+338 PKALANEK
-346 DTRRKATMMMAGD
+346 DTRRQATIMMAGD
-359 FYEYFWTT
+359 VYPYFWTT
-367 RKTKVDSKNGF
+367 KSTKTGNKGF
-378 NYLYF
+378 DYLYF
-383 LYAGDTDYAPYGF
+383 LYSGDEEYANYGV

-405 MQCVKHL
+405 LQNVKHL
-412 FGDGADHEAATGVSA
+412 FGDGADHEAALGVSA
-427 ARMSYQLPTHLL
+427 ARMSYQLPTPLL
-439 RMGDVY
+439 RLSDVY
-445 LIAAEANLLAG
+445 LVCAEANLLG
-456 DAGKALNYVNA
+456 NLDASKALEYTNA
-467 VRMRAGADALGN
+467 VRARAGVDALAA

-492 LAFEGDRWY
+492 LAGEGDRWY

-506 AYYDKA
+506 SYYDIDA
-512 KAMADLRAQKMN
+512 AMNDLKSQKMK
-524 QVFNYDTA
+524 QVWNYDTA
-532 CKNYWYTGCGGTLE
+532 CKNYWYTGCGGSLE
-546 NVPEDLTAFNPS
+546 DVPEDLTAFDPS
-558 NAEWRT
+558 KAEWRT
-564 TGYYND
+564 TGYIDDKGND
-570 NGDDQPVKY
+570 NPVKY
-579 NERTVDNKG
+579 NDDEKA
-588 GVINPDRYDYVN
+588 PDRDAYVN
-600 ETIFTLPLPSED
+600 ETIFTLPLPSAD

-617 HLLDPAQPIDVRAEY
+617 HLLEPAQPVDVRTEY
-632 AYNF
+632 VYNF

>member
-1 MKINNILKGAMVGV
+1 MKLSNILKGAMVGMV
-15 LALGL
+15 ALSM

-41 KNDEQVEQGVNYLYN
+41 KTDEQVEQGVNYLYN

-71 VMSGNMYWGSSPYL
+71 VMSGNMYWTSPYL
-85 TFTTNGTDQDLVNMS
+85 SFTTNGTDVDLVNMS

-111 TVITNILN
+111 TVIFNIVN

-124 QAAKNKA
+124 EAAKNKA

-154 IVHDNNAIL
+154 IIHDNNAVL
-163 TEGTYNELYKADR
+163 TSGTYNDVYKADR

-201 NGRIDYYSAEA
+201 NGRIDYYAAEA
-212 LLAKVYLT
+212 LLSKVYLT
-220 RAGLPRNGEEQGD
+220 KAGLAGTLNND
-233 ISSEEAKS
+233 
-241 DLVKAAQLSEDVI
+241 DLKKAYELADDVI
-254 MNSGRTLTPVFSDIF
+254 VNSGRSLTPVYSDFF

-285 WQWECSSGRWTSQ
+285 WQWESSSGRWTAQ
-298 NTLQSDITFEGFS
+298 NTLQSDMCFEGFS

-330 FGVDPVNG
+330 FGADPLLAPSTREV
-338 PAGLVNEK
+338 EK
-346 DTRRKATMMMAGD
+346 DSRRKATMMMAGD
-359 FYEYFWTT
+359 IYEYFWTT
-367 RKTKVDSKNGF
+367 KKDKLGNTGF

-383 LYAGDTDYAPYGF
+383 LYSGDEDYATWGSPG
-396 PAQFEGPCG
+396 QWEGPCG
-405 MQCVKHL
+405 SQCVKHF
-412 FGDGADHEAATGVSA
+412 FGEGADHLAALGVSA

-439 RMGDVY
+439 RMADVY
-445 LIAAEANLLAG
+445 LISAEAHLLAG
-456 DAGKALNYVNA
+456 DKGKATEYVNA
-467 VRMRAGADALGN
+467 VRARAYGDKFDEATDAIKNL
-479 VTFEDIWK
+479 TYEDIWK

-501 DYVRL
+501 DFVRRS
-506 AYYDKA
+506 YYEMDEVIAELK
-512 KAMADLRAQKMN
+512 AQKRN
-524 QVFNYDTA
+524 TVYGYDGA
-532 CKNYWYTGCGGTLE
+532 CKAYWKSGCSGD
-546 NVPEDLTAFNPS
+546 DLTAFDKKTATWTLDGLTDS
-558 NAEWRT
+558 EGKAIS
-564 TGYYND
+564 
-570 NGDDQPVKY
+570 VA
-579 NERTVDNKG
+579 
-588 GVINPDRYDYVN
+588 YDEGPAAPNV
-600 ETIFTLPLPSED
+600 TASVFTLPFPSED

-617 HLLDPAQPIDVRAEY
+617 HLLEPAVPVDVRTEY
-632 AYNF
+632 VYNF

>member
-85 TFTTNGTDQDLVNMS
+85 TFTTNGTDADLVNMS

-154 IVHDNNAIL
+154 IIHDNNAIL
-163 TEGTYNELYKADR
+163 TSGTYNDLYKADR

-201 NGRIDYYSAEA
+201 NGRIDYYSAEG

-220 RAGLPRNGEEQGD
+220 RAGLSGTLNND
-233 ISSEEAKS
+233 
-241 DLVKAAQLSEDVI
+241 DLKKAAEYAEDVI
-254 MNSGRTLTPVFSDIF
+254 INSGRTLTPKFSDIF
-269 RLSPAV
+269 RLAPAV

-280 ESLIS
+280 EHLIA
-285 WQWECSSGRWTSQ
+285 WEWECSSGRWTSQ
-298 NTLQSDITFEGFS
+298 NTLQSDLCFEGFS
-311 EFGDLWGGWQGPS
+311 EFGDLWGGWGGPS

-330 FGVDPVNG
+330 FGVDPVAG
-338 PAGLVNEK
+338 PKALANEK
-346 DTRRKATMMMAGD
+346 DTRRQATIMMAGD
-359 FYEYFWTT
+359 VYPYFWTT
-367 RKTKVDSKNGF
+367 KSTKTGNKGF
-378 NYLYF
+378 DYLYF
-383 LYAGDTDYAPYGF
+383 LYSGDEEYANYGV

-405 MQCVKHL
+405 LQNVKHL
-412 FGDGADHEAATGVSA
+412 FGDGADHEAALGVSA
-427 ARMSYQLPTHLL
+427 ARMSYQLPTPLL
-439 RMGDVY
+439 RLSDVY
-445 LIAAEANLLAG
+445 LVCAEANLLG
-456 DAGKALNYVNA
+456 NLDASKALEYTNA
-467 VRMRAGADALGN
+467 VRARAGVDALAA

-492 LAFEGDRWY
+492 LAGEGDRWY

-506 AYYDKA
+506 SYYDIDA
-512 KAMADLRAQKMN
+512 AMNDLKSQKMK
-524 QVFNYDTA
+524 QVWNYDTA
-532 CKNYWYTGCGGTLE
+532 CKNYWYTGCGGSLE
-546 NVPEDLTAFNPS
+546 DVPEDLTAFDPS
-558 NAEWRT
+558 KAEWRT
-564 TGYYND
+564 TGYLND
-570 NGDDQPVKY
+570 KGEDQPVKY
-579 NERTVDNKG
+579 NDDENA
-588 GVINPDRYDYVN
+588 PDRDAYVN
-600 ETIFTLPLPSED
+600 ATIFTLPLPSED

-617 HLLDPAQPIDVRAEY
+617 HLLEPAQPVDVRTEY
-632 AYNF
+632 VYNF

>member
-1 MKINNILKGAMVGV
+1 MKLKNIFKGMMVGAV
-15 LALGL
+15 ALSF
-20 ASCQDFLNRP
+20 AACQDFLNRP

-41 KNDEQVEQGVNYLYN
+41 QNDDQVEQRVNFLYN

-85 TFTTNGTDQDLVNMS
+85 TFTTNGTDGDLVNMS
-100 YSLWSVNAHAN
+100 YSLWAVNGQAN

-163 TEGTYNELYKADR
+163 TSGTYNDLYKADR

-189 AMELLPK
+189 ALELLPK

-201 NGRIDYYSAEA
+201 NGRIDYYAAEG

-220 RAGLPRNGEEQGD
+220 RAGLSGTLNNE
-233 ISSEEAKS
+233 
-241 DLVKAAQLSEDVI
+241 DLQKAAAYAEDVI
-254 MNSGRTLTPVFSDIF
+254 LNSGRTLTPVYSDIF
-269 RLSPAV
+269 RLAPAV

-280 ESLIS
+280 EHLIA

-298 NTLQSDITFEGFS
+298 NTLQSDLCFEGFS
-311 EFGDLWGGWQGPS
+311 EFGDLWGGWGGPS

-330 FGVDPVNG
+330 FGVDPVAG
-338 PAGLVNEK
+338 PAALANEK

-359 FYEYFWTT
+359 VYPYFWTT
-367 RKTKVDSKNGF
+367 KSTKTGNKGF
-378 NYLYF
+378 DYLYF
-383 LYAGDTDYAPYGF
+383 LYSGDAEYAAYGV

-405 MQCVKHL
+405 MQNVKHL
-412 FGDGADHEAATGVSA
+412 FGDGADHEAALGFSA
-427 ARMSYQLPTHLL
+427 ARMSYQLPTPLL
-439 RMGDVY
+439 RLADVY
-445 LIAAEANLLAG
+445 LVCAEANLLAG
-456 DAGKALNYVNA
+456 NDAKAIEYTNA
-467 VRMRAGADALGN
+467 VRARAGVDALAS

-492 LAFEGDRWY
+492 LAGEGDRWY

-512 KAMADLRAQKMN
+512 AAMADLSSQKMN
-524 QVFNYDTA
+524 SVYNYDQA

-546 NVPEDLTAFNPS
+546 DVPADLTAFDAS
-558 NAEWRT
+558 KAEWKT
-564 TGYYND
+564 DFENE
-570 NGDDQPVKY
+570 VKY
-579 NERTVDNKG
+579 NEDDPARSS
-588 GVINPDRYDYVN
+588 YVN
-600 ETIFTLPLPSED
+600 ENIFTLPLPSED

-617 HLLDPAQPIDVRAEY
+617 HLLEPAQAVDVRTEY
-632 AYNF
+632 VYNF

>member
-1 MKINNILKGAMVGV
+1 MKMSNIFKGAMVGV
-15 LALGL
+15 LALSM

-41 KNDEQVEQGVNYLYN
+41 KNDEQVEQGVNFLYN

-85 TFTTNGTDQDLVNMS
+85 TFTTNGTDGDLVNMS
-100 YSLWSVNAHAN
+100 YSLWAVNGQAN

-163 TEGTYNELYKADR
+163 TSGTYNDLYKTDR

-201 NGRIDYYSAEA
+201 NGRIDYYSAEG

-220 RAGLPRNGEEQGD
+220 RAGLSGTLNND
-233 ISSEEAKS
+233 
-241 DLVKAAQLSEDVI
+241 DLKKAAEYAEDVI
-254 MNSGRTLTPVFSDIF
+254 VNSGRTLTPKFSDIF
-269 RLSPAV
+269 RLAPSV

-280 ESLIS
+280 EHLIA

-298 NTLQSDITFEGFS
+298 NTLQSDLCFEGFS
-311 EFGDLWGGWQGPS
+311 EFGDLWGGWGGPS

-330 FGVDPVNG
+330 FGVDPVAG
-338 PAGLVNEK
+338 PKALANEK
-346 DTRRKATMMMAGD
+346 DTRRQATIMMAGD
-359 FYEYFWTT
+359 VYPYFWTT
-367 RKTKVDSKNGF
+367 KSTKTGNKGF
-378 NYLYF
+378 DYLYF
-383 LYAGDTDYAPYGF
+383 LYSGDEEYANYGV

-405 MQCVKHL
+405 LQNVKHL
-412 FGDGADHEAATGVSA
+412 FGDGADHEAALGFSA
-427 ARMSYQLPTHLL
+427 ARMSYQLPTPLL
-439 RMGDVY
+439 RLSDVY
-445 LIAAEANLLAG
+445 LVCAEANLLG
-456 DAGKALNYVNA
+456 NLDASKALEYTNA
-467 VRMRAGADALGN
+467 VRARAGVDALAA

-492 LAFEGDRWY
+492 LAGEGDRWY

-506 AYYDKA
+506 SYYDIDA
-512 KAMADLRAQKMN
+512 AMNDLKSQKMK
-524 QVFNYDTA
+524 QVWNYDTA
-532 CKNYWYTGCGGTLE
+532 CKNYWYTGCGGSLE
-546 NVPEDLTAFNPS
+546 DVPEDLTAFDPS
-558 NAEWRT
+558 KAEWRT
-564 TGYYND
+564 TGYLND
-570 NGDDQPVKY
+570 KGEDQPVKY
-579 NERTVDNKG
+579 NDDENA
-588 GVINPDRYDYVN
+588 PDRDAYVN
-600 ETIFTLPLPSED
+600 ATIFTLPLPSED

-617 HLLDPAQPIDVRAEY
+617 HLLEPAQPVDVRTEY
-632 AYNF
+632 VYNF

>member
-85 TFTTNGTDQDLVNMS
+85 TFTTNGTDGDLVNMS
-100 YSLWSVNAHAN
+100 YSLWAVNGHSN

-119 SEGPS
+119 AEGPS

-138 KAMAYFYMVR
+138 KAMAYFFMVR

-163 TEGTYNELYKADR
+163 TSGTYNDLYKADR
-176 ASVYEYII
+176 ASVYEYIV

-201 NGRIDYYSAEA
+201 NGRIDYYAAEA
-212 LLAKVYLT
+212 LLAKVHLT
-220 RAGLPRNGEEQGD
+220 RAGLSGTLDNE
-233 ISSEEAKS
+233 
-241 DLVKAAQLSEDVI
+241 DLQKAAAYAEDVI
-254 MNSGRTLTPVFSDIF
+254 LNSGRKLTPVYSDIF
-269 RLSPAV
+269 RLAPSV

-280 ESLIS
+280 ESLIA
-285 WQWECSSGRWTSQ
+285 WQWESSSGRWTAQ
-298 NTLQSDITFEGFS
+298 NTLQSDLCFEGFS
-311 EFGDLWGGWQGPS
+311 EFGDLWGGWGGPS

-330 FGVDPVNG
+330 FGVDPVAG
-338 PAGLVNEK
+338 PAALANEK
-346 DTRRKATMMMAGD
+346 DVRRKATMMMAGD
-359 FYEYFWTT
+359 VYPYFWTT
-367 RKTKVDSKNGF
+367 KSTKTGNKGF
-378 NYLYF
+378 DYLYF
-383 LYAGDTDYAPYGF
+383 LYSGDADYANYGV

-405 MQCVKHL
+405 SQNVKHL
-412 FGDGADHEAATGVSA
+412 FGDGADHEAALGVSA

-445 LIAAEANLLAG
+445 LICAEANLLSGNA
-456 DAGKALNYVNA
+456 AKALEYVNA
-467 VRMRAGADALGN
+467 VRVRAGVDALAS
-479 VTFEDIWK
+479 VTFDDIWK

-492 LAFEGDRWY
+492 LAGEGDRWY

-506 AYYDKA
+506 AYYDKNA
-512 KAMADLRAQKMN
+512 AMEDLKSQKMN
-524 QVFNYDTA
+524 SVYNYDEA
-532 CKNYWYTGCGGTLE
+532 CKNYWYTGCGGSLE
-546 NVPEDLTAFNPS
+546 NVPEDLTAFDPS
-558 NAEWRT
+558 KAEWKT
-564 TGYYND
+564 DFANE
-570 NGDDQPVKY
+570 VKY
-579 NERTVDNKG
+579 NEDDPARST
-588 GVINPDRYDYVN
+588 YVN

-617 HLLDPAQPIDVRAEY
+617 HLLEPAKPVDVRTEY
-632 AYNF
+632 VYNF

>member
-56 SPWYDFQRAFIKIGE
+56 SPWYDFQRGFIKVGE

-85 TFTTNGTDQDLVNMS
+85 TFTTNGTDGDLVNMS
-100 YSLWSVNAHAN
+100 YSLWAVNGHAN

-163 TEGTYNELYKADR
+163 TEGTYNDLYKADR

-201 NGRIDYYSAEA
+201 NGRIDYYAAEA

-220 RAGLPRNGEEQGD
+220 RAGLSGTLDNE
-233 ISSEEAKS
+233 
-241 DLVKAAQLSEDVI
+241 DLQKAASLSEDVI
-254 MNSGRTLTPVFSDIF
+254 LNSGRTLTPKYSDIF
-269 RLSPAV
+269 RLAPSV

-280 ESLIS
+280 ENLIS
-285 WQWECSSGRWTSQ
+285 WQWESSSGRWTSQ
-298 NTLQSDITFEGFS
+298 NSLQCDMCFEGFS

-330 FGVDPVNG
+330 FGVDPVEG

-359 FYEYFWTT
+359 VYEYFWTT
-367 RKTKVDSKNGF
+367 KTTKTGNKGF
-378 NYLYF
+378 DYLYF
-383 LYAGDTDYAPYGF
+383 LYSGDEEYANYGI

-412 FGDGADHEAATGVSA
+412 FGDGADHEAALGVSA

-445 LIAAEANLLAG
+445 LICAEANLLAG
-456 DAGKALNYVNA
+456 DPGKALDYVNA
-467 VRMRAGADALGN
+467 VRVRAGVDALAA
-479 VTFEDIWK
+479 VTFDDIWK

-506 AYYDKA
+506 AYYDQA
-512 KAMADLRAQKMN
+512 KAMADLSAQKMK
-524 QVFNYDTA
+524 QVWNYDTA

-546 NVPEDLTAFNPS
+546 QTPADLTAFNAS
-558 NAEWRT
+558 SAEWRT
-564 TGYYND
+564 TGFLNDQGVDQPVRYND
-570 NGDDQPVKY
+570 NV
-579 NERTVDNKG
+579 EE
-588 GVINPDRYDYVN
+588 PDRDAFVN
-600 ETIFTLPLPSED
+600 ANIFTLPLPSED

-617 HLLDPAQPIDVRAEY
+617 HLLEPAQPVDVRAEY

>member
-1 MKINNILKGAMVGV
+1 MKLKNIFKGMMVGAV
-15 LALGL
+15 ALSF
-20 ASCQDFLNRP
+20 AACQDFLNRP

-41 KNDEQVEQGVNYLYN
+41 QNDEQVEQGVNFLYN

-85 TFTTNGTDQDLVNMS
+85 TFTTNGTDGDLVNMS
-100 YSLWSVNAHAN
+100 YSLWAVNGHAN

-163 TEGTYNELYKADR
+163 TSGTYNDLYKADR

-189 AMELLPK
+189 ALELLPK

-201 NGRIDYYSAEA
+201 NGRIDYYAAEG

-220 RAGLPRNGEEQGD
+220 RAGLSGILNNE
-233 ISSEEAKS
+233 
-241 DLVKAAQLSEDVI
+241 DLQKAAAYAEDVI
-254 MNSGRTLTPVFSDIF
+254 LNSGRTLTPVYSDIF
-269 RLSPAV
+269 RLAPAV

-280 ESLIS
+280 EHLIA

-298 NTLQSDITFEGFS
+298 NTLQSDLCFEGFS
-311 EFGDLWGGWQGPS
+311 EFGDMWGGWGGPS

-330 FGVDPVNG
+330 FGVDPVAG
-338 PAGLVNEK
+338 PKALEGEK

-359 FYEYFWTT
+359 VYPYFWTT
-367 RKTKVDSKNGF
+367 KSTKTGNKGF
-378 NYLYF
+378 DYLYF
-383 LYAGDTDYAPYGF
+383 LYSGDAEYAAYGV

-405 MQCVKHL
+405 MQNVKHL
-412 FGDGADHEAATGVSA
+412 FGDGADHEAALGFSA
-427 ARMSYQLPTHLL
+427 ARMSYQLPTPLL
-439 RMGDVY
+439 RLSDVY
-445 LIAAEANLLAG
+445 LVCAEANLLA
-456 DAGKALNYVNA
+456 DNAAKALEYTNA
-467 VRMRAGADALGN
+467 VRARAGVDALAS

-492 LAFEGDRWY
+492 LAGEGDRWY

-512 KAMADLRAQKMN
+512 KAMADLSSQKMN
-524 QVFNYDTA
+524 SVYNYDQA

-546 NVPEDLTAFNPS
+546 DVPADLTAFDAS
-558 NAEWRT
+558 KAEWKT
-564 TGYYND
+564 DFENE
-570 NGDDQPVKY
+570 VKY
-579 NERTVDNKG
+579 NEDDPARSS
-588 GVINPDRYDYVN
+588 YVN
-600 ETIFTLPLPSED
+600 ENIFTLPLPSED

-617 HLLDPAQPIDVRAEY
+617 HLMEPAKAIDVRTEY
-632 AYNF
+632 AYKF

>member
-1 MKINNILKGAMVGV
+1 MKLKNIFKGAMAGV
-15 LALGL
+15 LVLSM
-20 ASCQDFLNRP
+20 ASCEDFLTRP

-41 KNDEQVEQGVNYLYN
+41 QNDAQVEQGVNYLYN

-85 TFTTNGTDQDLVNMS
+85 TFTTNGTDGDLVNMS
-100 YSLWSVNAHAN
+100 YSLWAVNGHAN

-124 QAAKNKA
+124 QEAKNKA

-163 TEGTYNELYKADR
+163 TSGTYNDLYKADR

-201 NGRIDYYSAEA
+201 NGRIDYYAAEA

-220 RAGLPRNGEEQGD
+220 RAGLSGTLNND
-233 ISSEEAKS
+233 DLANAAKY
-241 DLVKAAQLSEDVI
+241 AEDVI
-254 MNSGRTLTPVFSDIF
+254 DNSGRKLTPEYSDIF

-280 ESLIS
+280 ESLIA

-298 NTLQSDITFEGFS
+298 NTLQSDLIFEGFS
-311 EFGDLWGGWQGPS
+311 EFGDMWGGWGGPS

-330 FGVDPVNG
+330 FGADPVAG
-338 PAGLVNEK
+338 PAEIKKVTDK
-346 DTRRKATMMMAGD
+346 RRQATLMMAGD
-359 FYEYFWTT
+359 VYPYFWTT
-367 RKTKVDSKNGF
+367 KSTKTGNKGF
-378 NYLYF
+378 DYLYF
-383 LYAGDTDYAPYGF
+383 LYSGDADYAAYGV

-405 MQCVKHL
+405 IQNVKHL
-412 FGDGADHEAATGVSA
+412 FGDGADHEAALGVSA

-439 RMGDVY
+439 RLGDVY
-445 LIAAEANLLAG
+445 LICAEAYLLAG
-456 DAGKALNYVNA
+456 NQPKALEYTNA
-467 VRMRAGADALGN
+467 IRQRAGVETLAS

-492 LAFEGDRWY
+492 LAGEGDRWY

-512 KAMADLRAQKMN
+512 AAMADLSGQKMN
-524 QVFNYDTA
+524 SVYNYDEA
-532 CKNYWYTGCGGTLE
+532 CKHYWYTGCGGSIE
-546 NVPEDLTAFNPS
+546 DVPDDLTAFDPS
-558 NAEWRT
+558 KAEWKTDFENEVR
-564 TGYYND
+564 YND
-570 NGDDQPVKY
+570 DDPA
-579 NERTVDNKG
+579 RST
-588 GVINPDRYDYVN
+588 YVN
-600 ETIFTLPLPSED
+600 ENIFTLPLPSED

-617 HLLDPAQPIDVRAEY
+617 HLLEPAKSVDVRTEY
-632 AYNF
+632 VYNF

>member
-1 MKINNILKGAMVGV
+1 MKLKNIFKGMMVGAV
-15 LALGL
+15 ALSF
-20 ASCQDFLNRP
+20 AACQDFLNRP

-41 KNDEQVEQGVNYLYN
+41 QNDDQVEQGVNFLYN

-85 TFTTNGTDQDLVNMS
+85 TFTTNGTDGDLVNMS
-100 YSLWSVNAHAN
+100 YSLWAVNGQAN

-163 TEGTYNELYKADR
+163 TSGTYNDLYKADR

-189 AMELLPK
+189 ALELLPK

-201 NGRIDYYSAEA
+201 NGRIDYYAAEG

-220 RAGLPRNGEEQGD
+220 RAGLSGTLNNE
-233 ISSEEAKS
+233 
-241 DLVKAAQLSEDVI
+241 DLQKAAAYAEDVI
-254 MNSGRTLTPVFSDIF
+254 LNSGRTLTPVYSDIF
-269 RLSPAV
+269 RLASAV

-280 ESLIS
+280 EHLIA

-298 NTLQSDITFEGFS
+298 NTLQSDLCFEGFS
-311 EFGDLWGGWQGPS
+311 EFGDLWGGWGGPS

-330 FGVDPVNG
+330 FGVDPVAG
-338 PAGLVNEK
+338 PAALANEK

-359 FYEYFWTT
+359 VYPYFWTT
-367 RKTKVDSKNGF
+367 KSTKTGNKGF
-378 NYLYF
+378 DYLYF
-383 LYAGDTDYAPYGF
+383 LYSGDAEYAAYGV

-405 MQCVKHL
+405 MQNVKHL
-412 FGDGADHEAATGVSA
+412 FGDGADHEAALGFSA
-427 ARMSYQLPTHLL
+427 ARMSYQLPTPLL
-439 RMGDVY
+439 RLADVY
-445 LIAAEANLLAG
+445 LVCAEANLLAG
-456 DAGKALNYVNA
+456 NDAKALEYTNA
-467 VRMRAGADALGN
+467 VRARAGVDALAS

-492 LAFEGDRWY
+492 LAGEGDRWY

-512 KAMADLRAQKMN
+512 AAMADLSSQKMN
-524 QVFNYDTA
+524 SVYNYDQA

-546 NVPEDLTAFNPS
+546 DVPADLTAFDAS
-558 NAEWRT
+558 KAEWKT
-564 TGYYND
+564 DFENE
-570 NGDDQPVKY
+570 VKY
-579 NERTVDNKG
+579 NEDDPARSS
-588 GVINPDRYDYVN
+588 YVN
-600 ETIFTLPLPSED
+600 ENIFTLPLPSED

-617 HLLDPAQPIDVRAEY
+617 HLLEPAQAVDVRTEY
-632 AYNF
+632 VYNF